1 MLTEAKYT
9 AFLTRNSKN
18 HYQAYFIAVVQ
29 FLSLK
34 LNLKIFHFHFY
45 DIWISHRET
54 IYNDFRISLLV
65 FMIQYIIWQA
75 ELIITIINKAA
86 HKMLPHFMPSHFAHT
101 QIFLFSRLKLLG
113 NMIEHVYYCFSLTC
127 QKLTNWTSFCS
138 FIFLFIGRKLAFF
151 SSVSMSYYLF
161 ACLLTFYDEWSIT
174 QKAFY

>member
-1 MLTEAKYT
+1 MTYELVIVIWNY
-9 AFLTRNSKN
+9 L
-18 HYQAYFIAVVQ
+18 QW
-29 FLSLK
+29 
-34 LNLKIFHFHFY
+34 FY
-45 DIWISHRET
+45 NII
-54 IYNDFRISLLV
+54 LV

-127 QKLTNWTSFCS
+127 QKLTNWTTFLLLYS
-138 FIFLFIGRKLAFF
+138 LFIGAVCAFF

-174 QKAFY
+174 QRRSIKSQNLESFYMICFTVLYSLIR